1 VDRTYRP
8 TLIVLFIATLGGF
21 AFAFITGFSIGRFMV
36 LLPLVITAY
45 AVSYGRGLRARLAA
59 YASAVGLYL
68 LLAWLRPDWAY
79 DWGISIDLPLC
90 TIAYVIAFIR
100 PPRAN
105 APAQAQR
112 SARFSR

>member
-45 AVSYGRGLRARLAA
+45 AVSYGRGLWVRLGA
-59 YASAVGLYL
+59 YAIAAGLYL

-90 TIAYVIAFIR
+90 TIAFVIAFIR

-105 APAQAQR
+105 LSAPPR
-112 SARFSR
+112 TLSR

>member
-1 VDRTYRP
+1 
-8 TLIVLFIATLGGF
+8 
-21 AFAFITGFSIGRFMV
+21 MV

-45 AVSYGRGLRARLAA
+45 AVSYGRGLWVRLAA

-68 LLAWLRPDWAY
+68 LLAWLRPNWAY

-100 PPRAN
+100 PPLGRDPRAH
-105 APAQAQR
+105 PAGGPAGLTVGKG
-112 SARFSR
+112 SADD